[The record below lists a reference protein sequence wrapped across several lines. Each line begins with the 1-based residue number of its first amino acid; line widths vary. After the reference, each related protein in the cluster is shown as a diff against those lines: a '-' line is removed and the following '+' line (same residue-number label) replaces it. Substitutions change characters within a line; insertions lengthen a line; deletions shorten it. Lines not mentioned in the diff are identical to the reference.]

1 MLFQSGF
8 WLSYQTFESKKRGV
22 KVELKKAVALEEGHM
37 DDGLTY
43 SRAQKEENKSA
54 RVIRKCTSL
63 IQKFV
68 KALESL
74 KTEGRNSRLWE
85 TVSLAEVIKT
95 LEDLIEYFAPPA
107 ADMGQ

>member
-63 IQKFV
+63 ITKFIKCV
-68 KALESL
+68 TS
-74 KTEGRNSRLWE
+74 SR
-85 TVSLAEVIKT
+85 
-95 LEDLIEYFAPPA
+95 
-107 ADMGQ
+107 